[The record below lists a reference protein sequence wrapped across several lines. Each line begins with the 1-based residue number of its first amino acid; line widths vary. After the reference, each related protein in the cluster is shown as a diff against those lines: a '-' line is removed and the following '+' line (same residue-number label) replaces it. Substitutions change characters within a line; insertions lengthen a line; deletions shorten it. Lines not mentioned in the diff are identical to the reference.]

1 LTPTSPLLLVV
12 GEIVRPHGV
21 RGEVVVH
28 VRTDEPEE
36 RFAPGSVLLTDPGAA
51 ASTTPN
57 GAWQP
62 PPSLTVEAVRPHLG
76 RLIVTFAGIHDRDLA
91 EALRRVELCVDSADL
106 PATDDPDE
114 FHDFQLVGLAAVDGD
129 GAAIGE
135 VVRVDHAPAA
145 DMLVLRRPDGRTA
158 LVPFVAAMVPE
169 VDLEGG
175 RVVIT
180 PPEGLLDL

>member
-1 LTPTSPLLLVV
+1 MLLVV

-36 RFAPGSVLLTDPGAA
+36 RFAPGSVLMTDPGAA
-51 ASTTPN
+51 ASPPN
-57 GAWQP
+57 GAWKP

-76 RLIVTFAGIHDRDLA
+76 RLIVAFAGINDRDLA

-106 PATDDPDE
+106 PDTGDPDE
-114 FHDFQLVGLAAVDGD
+114 FHDFQLVGLTAVDET
-129 GAAIGE
+129 GAEIGE
-135 VVRVDHAPAA
+135 VVRIDHAPAA

-158 LVPFVAAMVPE
+158 LVPFVTAMVPE
-169 VDLEGG
+169 VDLAG
-175 RVVIT
+175 RRLVIT

>member
-1 LTPTSPLLLVV
+1 MLLVV

-36 RFAPGSVLLTDPGAA
+36 RFAPGSVLITELGAG
-51 ASTTPN
+51 ASPN
-57 GAWQP
+57 GAWRP

-76 RLIVTFAGIHDRDLA
+76 RLIVTFAGIHDRELA

-106 PATDDPDE
+106 PDTDDPDE
-114 FHDFQLVGLAAVDGD
+114 FHDFQLVGLTAVDEK
-129 GAAIGE
+129 GAEIGE

-158 LVPFVAAMVPE
+158 LVPFVSAMVPE
-169 VDLEGG
+169 VDLAGG
-175 RVVIT
+175 RVVVT